1 MKKSIFSILCILSIT
16 LLMAQSEVSKH
27 VEICIDSKQ
36 EEGRIN
42 KHIYGFLL
50 EHLYHSVSNGIWGEN
65 VWNRSFEELLADG
78 NWTTDT
84 QGHLIINALGVTTG
98 SRFNI
103 GHIKDGVISMDVR
116 RNSGQ
121 GSILIGFRDQQ
132 REHLKTNSIVLNL
145 GKHDENTHVLECRTG
160 WIWHTPVAQLS
171 TLTVK
176 SNGIN
181 LEEWNHVVIEVKGS
195 KITIRLNSQT
205 IFEQDIANSPNEGY
219 VTIGAIDCQAE
230 LKHIFLRDAEN
241 KEVPINLNLC
251 RHWCMVGDCLSSTE
265 SINPLNHD
273 HALIVT
279 NKGKWAG
286 IEQKEKYYVR
296 KEDKQ
301 CGSVFLKGN
310 VDNVIAQF
318 IKDGQILGEQTIT
331 LTTSTWHEY
340 PLDLPVQSNHRDVT
354 LRLLTRHKGWF
365 CVDQISLMHQSSLRN
380 QGFRSELKNA
390 VANIR
395 PTMLRWPGGSFVEL
409 YRFEHGMGPQSSR
422 RGIYRWDDYDPLSFG
437 IDEYIA
443 FCKMIDATPQIVVP
457 IGYHNYAAYAPDLW
471 GQEDWLQRA
480 LDWLEY
486 CNGDTTTT
494 WGRQRAL
501 NGHPEP
507 YGVKYWEIDNE
518 VWKMN
523 PHLYAQLTRIF
534 SIAMKKKDSSIRI
547 IGCGSGR
554 LGAEGIGLDSIMIHD
569 VGKYIDY
576 ISPHHYQDLNRYGN
590 DGVEEYG
597 RYLDQL
603 ASWIDQSENP
613 NMKIYLSE
621 WNLSGTDMR
630 TGLFA
635 GGFLNRLE
643 RTPRLEMAAP
653 ALFLRH
659 LSAPGWDNAFINFDQ
674 DRWFPAPNYV
684 VMKLWRDNYLPIRV
698 AYQGN
703 PKDLNISATKSENG
717 DRLCLKIVNPT
728 ENDIHLVVTGFSNY
742 TKILY
747 TVVKS
752 DALTDKNTLENPNT
766 ICPKSDTVNTI
777 DGKAILV
784 VPHYSASVLTG
795 QI

>member
-1 MKKSIFSILCILSIT
+1 MKKLISSFLCAISFA
-16 LLMAQSEVSKH
+16 LLMAQSDASKY
-27 VEICIDSKQ
+27 VRISIDPKR

-65 VWNRSFEELLADG
+65 VWNRSFEELLAEG
-78 NWTTDT
+78 NWVIDT
-84 QGHLIINALGVTTG
+84 QGHLAVNALEVTTG
-98 SRFNI
+98 SRFKI
-103 GHIKDGVISMDVR
+103 GHIKDGLISMYVR
-116 RNSGQ
+116 RLSGH
-121 GSILIGFRDQQ
+121 GSILIGLRDQQ

-145 GKHDENTHVLECRTG
+145 GACDENRHLIECRTG
-160 WIWHTPVAQLS
+160 WIWHTPVAQQS
-171 TLTVK
+171 TLIAE
-176 SNGIN
+176 SNGIDM
-181 LEEWNHVVIEVKGS
+181 EEWNHVEIEAKGP
-195 KITIRLNSQT
+195 KVTVRLNRQT
-205 IFEQDIANSPNEGY
+205 VFEQDIANCPNDGA

-230 LKHIFLRDAEN
+230 LRNVFLKDALG
-241 KEVPINLNLC
+241 KELPINLNLC
-251 RHWCMVGDCLSSTE
+251 RHWYMVGDGQSTTE
-265 SINPLNHD
+265 SKNPLNHN
-273 HALIVT
+273 HALTII
-279 NKGKWAG
+279 NKDRWAG

-301 CGSVFLKGN
+301 CGSIFLKGN
-310 VDNVIAQF
+310 VNSVVAQF
-318 IKDGQILGEQTIT
+318 VKDGHTLAEQTIT
-331 LTTSTWHEY
+331 LTTSAWHEY
-340 PLDLPVQSNHRDVT
+340 PLVLPVQSNHRDVT
-354 LRLLTRHKGWF
+354 LRLLTRQKGWF
-365 CVDQISLMHQSSLRN
+365 CIDQVSLMHQSSLGN
-380 QGFRSELKNA
+380 HGFRSELKNA
-390 VANIR
+390 VADIR

-409 YRFEHGMGPQSSR
+409 YKFEHAIGPQSSR

-437 IDEYIA
+437 IDEYIT
-443 FCKMIDATPQIVVP
+443 FCKTVGATPLIVVP
-457 IGYHNYAAYAPDLW
+457 IGYHNYAAYAPDLL
-471 GQEDWLQRA
+471 GTEDWLQRA

-494 WGRQRAL
+494 WGRRRAL

-518 VWKMN
+518 VWKMD

-534 SIAMKKKDSSIRI
+534 SIAMKKKDPSICI

-554 LGAEGIGLDSIMIHD
+554 LGAEGVGLDSIMIHD

-576 ISPHHYQDLNRYGN
+576 ISPHHYQDINRYGN

-603 ASWIDQSENP
+603 AAWIDQSDNP

-684 VMKLWRDNYLPIRV
+684 VMKLWRDNYQPIRV

-703 PKDLNISATKSENG
+703 AKELNIAVTKSESGN
-717 DRLCLKIVNPT
+717 RLCLKIVNPS
-728 ENDIHLVVTGFSNY
+728 EHDIHLEIAGIATYTNTLYKVVEAE
-742 TKILY
+742 
-747 TVVKS
+747 
-752 DALTDKNTLENPNT
+752 ALTDKNTLENPDA
-766 ICPKSDTVNTI
+766 ICPKTYPVNVINGKTI
-777 DGKAILV
+777 LF
-784 VPHYSASVLTG
+784 VPHYSASVLTC